1 VVAIRRRPTYGA
13 AAAFRLLVVQ
23 GLAIAAV
30 GLEWKVTLV
39 AAMAVLGFTAGAAS
53 VWLSAAF
60 LRIVDAS
67 HLGRVSSV
75 TSLGDMVLTPLSVPA
90 LGLLAAHT
98 SVLVATVACGLSM
111 SALCCW
117 FAARRTL
124 RTLAC

>member
-1 VVAIRRRPTYGA
+1 
-13 AAAFRLLVVQ
+13 VQ

-98 SVLVATVACGLSM
+98 SVLTATSVCGLSM

-124 RTLAC
+124 RRLVC